1 MNRFFIRKEN
11 IINKNAIITG
21 EDVNHISNVLRKKEN
36 DRLTLC
42 DGEGKDYL
50 VTIESMDK
58 KAISTKIVYEEN
70 SVGELDI
77 DIVVYQGI
85 PKFTKMELIIQ
96 KCIELGASSI
106 VPVICERTIVRFN
119 SAKDEAKKVER
130 WQKISEESAK
140 QSGRGRIPVINK
152 PMIFEKA
159 LIDAKPKDLVLI
171 PYELE
176 KGIGLKQVLKREKPN
191 SIGIFIGPEGGFD
204 NNEIQLAINNKA
216 NIVTLGSRILRTE
229 TAALVVL
236 GIILYEFNQI

>member
-216 NIVTLGSRILRTE
+216 NIVSLGSRILRTE